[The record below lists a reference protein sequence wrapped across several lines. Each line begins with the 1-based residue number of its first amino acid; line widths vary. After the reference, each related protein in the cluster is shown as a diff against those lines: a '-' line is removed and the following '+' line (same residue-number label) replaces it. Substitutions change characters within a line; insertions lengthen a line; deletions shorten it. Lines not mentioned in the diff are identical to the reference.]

1 MFERARVKIAAAIL
15 PDIPEETDQSKKD
28 QPKKKQYGP
37 TVRKIHRGD
46 KVRRFKYRVMAVA
59 ADPMTW
65 AIVGLTAYYAFARH
79 RGYRAG
85 YDVGKKVGLVDGAN
99 AMATEYSDVL
109 NAYQVQMTPDLRR
122 DVISGKIWFLKNP
135 HGRA

>member
-1 MFERARVKIAAAIL
+1 MFEKVRVRIAEAVL
-15 PDIPEETDQSKKD
+15 PDIPEEKE
-28 QPKKKQYGP
+28 QPKKKHYGP
-37 TVRKIHRGD
+37 TVRKLRRGD
-46 KVRRFKYRVMAVA
+46 KVRRFKYRVMSVA